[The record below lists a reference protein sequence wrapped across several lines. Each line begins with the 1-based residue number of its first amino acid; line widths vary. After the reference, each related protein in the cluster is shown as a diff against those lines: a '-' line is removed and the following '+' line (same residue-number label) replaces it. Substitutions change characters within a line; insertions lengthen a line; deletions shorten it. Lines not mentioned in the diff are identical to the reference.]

1 MHNVTPFCFT
11 DKNKTVSR
19 FESRFNL
26 LKYRTLHNNTT
37 TNKNVSHNINLMFH
51 DIIFYKYN
59 RL

>member
-26 LKYRTLHNNTT
+26 LKYRTLHKQHNNKQKCFTQY
-37 TNKNVSHNINLMFH
+37 KFNVSRHYIL
-51 DIIFYKYN
+51 
-59 RL
+59 